1 MGALEREWARA
12 RGQMTFQ
19 DAGRRVFRAI
29 KWTAKW
35 LFIAWVAMFIAFLP
49 YRLWETR
56 KLKALCAEIKPGLPV
71 GEVPGL
77 VEKYGLN
84 TRWVSKEPYSR
95 SDGTLVWMVPTTSSI
110 GQDRCVIV
118 RDKAV
123 VLSATVDLN

>member
-1 MGALEREWARA
+1 
-12 RGQMTFQ
+12 
-19 DAGRRVFRAI
+19 
-29 KWTAKW
+29 
-35 LFIAWVAMFIAFLP
+35 MFIAYFP
-49 YRLWETR
+49 YRLWETY
-56 KLKALCAEIKPGLPV
+56 KLKALCADIKPGLPV
-71 GEVPGL
+71 GEVRGL

-123 VLSATVDLN
+123 VLSATVDLD